1 MAEGEERPAPEVNS
15 VVVTIGGRKI
25 AWRASDNVIATIAQ
39 SLVQVLG
46 PGEEVQ

>member
-1 MAEGEERPAPEVNS
+1 MAELKPAPEINS
-15 VVVTIGGRKI
+15 IVLSIGGRKI
-25 AWRASDNVIATIAQ
+25 SWRASDNVIATIAQ